1 MDAERLF
8 SLAKP
13 YLEKNDL
20 GSAHTARVLA
30 IARTNFVIPKEADD
44 LTVAAIILHDI
55 GGSSIRE
62 QYEKGPAIASAI
74 LRQMNVD
81 EPFLKKV
88 CQIVGTHHEHPDH
101 PSEPF
106 RILYD
111 SDKIVMFSPE
121 EYPIYNARP
130 DFDWNRIIDSIY
142 SQEGKKLA
150 KKILQ
155 LRRKA
160 PRRH

>member
-30 IARTNFVIPKEADD
+30 IARKNFVLPKETED

-55 GGSSIRE
+55 GGSTIRE
-62 QYEKGPAIASAI
+62 QYEKGPAISSTL
-74 LRQMNVD
+74 LRQMNAD
-81 EPFLKKV
+81 EMFLKKV

-111 SDKIVMFSPE
+111 SAKLVMFSHE
-121 EYPIYNARP
+121 EYTI
-130 DFDWNRIIDSIY
+130 
-142 SQEGKKLA
+142 
-150 KKILQ
+150 
-155 LRRKA
+155 
-160 PRRH
+160 